1 MKIEEPIKTT
11 VEELRKLL
19 DVKNLVGE
27 AIESEDKILIPL
39 MKMGVGF
46 GAGMGEGR
54 ASTSDTGAGS
64 GAAAGA
70 GVEPVAVIVLLK
82 GVEGPG
88 GVRVIDLTSGRG
100 RVIGELGSAVTD
112 IIREIS
118 DKGDSEVKRGE

>member
-27 AIESEDKILIPL
+27 AIETEDKVLIPL

-46 GAGMGEGR
+46 GAGMGEG
-54 ASTSDTGAGS
+54 TSSESEGGSGSGA

-70 GVEPVAVIVLLK
+70 EPVAMIVLK
-82 GVEGPG
+82 GVEGPE
-88 GVRVIDLTSGRG
+88 GVRVIDLRSGSTG
-100 RVIGELGSAVTD
+100 RIIQELGSTVTD

-118 DKGDSEVKRGE
+118 DKREPESESKE